1 MTRLAILLS
10 LLVSL
15 QAPQLE
21 KREIEGVRNF
31 TKVDATIGCAGATD
45 PKAMKAIAEAG
56 YRAVLNLREATEDG
70 ALIPE
75 SQKAAEAAGLQFL
88 PLPFK
93 GSAPDP
99 AVATQFLRIVTDT
112 NHQPLFVNCG
122 SANRVASL
130 WLIKRLVV
138 DKWPQEKAIEEAKA
152 IGLTSDALLKFALAF
167 AEGK

>member
-1 MTRLAILLS
+1 MTPLALILT
-10 LLVSL
+10 LLVGF

-21 KREIEGVRNF
+21 KREIDGVRNF
-31 TKVDATIGCAGATD
+31 TRVDATIGCAGATD
-45 PKAMKAIAEAG
+45 PKAMAAIAEAG
-56 YRAVLNLREATEDG
+56 YRAVLNLREASEDG

-88 PLPFK
+88 HLPFK

-99 AVATQFLRIVTDT
+99 VVATQFLRIVTDT
-112 NHQPLFVNCG
+112 NHQPLFINCG

-152 IGLTSDALLKFALAF
+152 IGLTSDALLKFALSY